1 MSKQINQISIDKI
14 FPHPKNPRTDLGDI
28 SELTES
34 IKANGIYQ
42 NLTVVPKVSNGAVVE
57 GFYTVIIGHRRL
69 AAATAAGLDS
79 VPCVITEMS
88 ESEQIATMLAE
99 NIHRSELTA
108 FEQAKGFQMMFDLG
122 ESTRSVS
129 KKTGFSETTIRNRTS
144 LLKLNEDK
152 FKDATERGAT
162 LQDFAEINSIEAP
175 ELREMALEAA
185 GTVNFKSTLMKA
197 RDIEILRKNKPWVI
211 SQLEMFAEKAKDLT
225 NKVFVGSYEIKTQ
238 TMPIKIP
245 DDAGHIKYYYT
256 EAVSRIYLYKDKI
269 KTLEE
274 IKRDEKAE
282 EQRRNRDV
290 LEEISQRAY
299 KLRYEFIDNYPGRS
313 RDSEILCK
321 QFAMMFCCDNEYI
334 MFDRKKLRELMES
347 NGTEFNAEYIRE
359 FYSIAPEQALVF
371 MVYSVLESEYGRYY
385 DSELCHTDNKK
396 LNNVY
401 EFLMKLGYQISD
413 EEKSLKDG
421 THELLTR

>member
-14 FPHPKNPRTDLGDI
+14 FPHPKNPRTDIGDI

-42 NLTVVPKVSNGAVVE
+42 NLTVVPKVSNGTTVD

-144 LLKLNEDK
+144 LLKLSEDK

-162 LQDFAEINSIEAP
+162 LQDFAEINAIEAP

-299 KLRYEFIDNYPGRS
+299 KLRYDFIDNYPGRS
-313 RDSEILCK
+313 RDSDILLR
-321 QFAMMFCCDNEYI
+321 QFGSMFFGDNEYI
-334 MFDRKKLRELMES
+334 HYDKKLLAELMETKGK
-347 NGTEFNAEYIRE
+347 NFDAEYIKE
-359 FYSIAPEQALVF
+359 YYSFAPEQALVF
-371 MVYSVLESEYGRYY
+371 MVYSVLESENGRYY
-385 DSELCHTDNKK
+385 DRELCHTDNKK

-401 EFLMKLGYQISD
+401 EFLMKLGYQLSD